1 MKNQLEILK
10 NTIDE
15 IKLINQSLMNEY
27 HKNKT
32 EIEKL
37 SFYLQLIETYSHA

>member
-1 MKNQLEILK
+1 MNNQVEILK
-10 NTIDE
+10 KTIEE
-15 IKLINQSLMNEY
+15 IKLINQSLMNDY
-27 HKNKT
+27 QKNKT